1 MSQFNN
7 EEYRVL
13 VSDLIGDVYYTST
26 SYRGKISTL
35 RQYAEVVIRKIL
47 DIDPKQEITLG
58 DKEIRQGIQTLPN
71 HKIVET
77 AVKKLK
83 KKGNKTT
90 HTQYRGEFTIDE
102 FDAATDGLF
111 DLLAY
116 LLINYFE
123 KYECGTNGN
132 IMFVF
137 SILPPIIRYKVLAC
151 LHEKHPNNIAIID
164 KFVLAM
170 LKACNAE
177 TAANWVEEN
186 KEDLSKMS
194 GYSDNFI
201 DKIAKHDPSV
211 AIALMAI
218 DLPNMYQICTDK
230 IEKVGATIRNKG
242 LTYSDFESALPY
254 YKQAG
259 VVQGNTE
266 EINEFNDVM
275 EFLYMG
281 RKERERLC
289 SNIDTTTTV
298 LDMIESTE

>member
-90 HTQYRGEFTIDE
+90 HTQYRGEVTIDE

-123 KYECGTNGN
+123 KYEFGTNGN

-137 SILPPIIRYKVLAC
+137 SVLPPIIRYKVLAC

-201 DKIAKHDPSV
+201 DKIAEHDPSV

>member
-90 HTQYRGEFTIDE
+90 HTQYRGEVTIDE

-123 KYECGTNGN
+123 KYEFGTTGN

-201 DKIAKHDPSV
+201 DKIAEHDPSV

>member
-90 HTQYRGEFTIDE
+90 HTQYRGEVTIDE

-116 LLINYFE
+116 LFINYFE
-123 KYECGTNGN
+123 KYEFGTNGN

-201 DKIAKHDPSV
+201 DKIAEHDPSV